1 MNISYTFEGNEFP
14 KNNIYRIT
22 DIYAVEKIINDFDWN
37 KTYESISENLEK
49 EELFTDYDSI
59 KFINSKNI
67 NLVISSFDKGIYI
80 AELIEEKKGLLKKK
94 NLLLNGSPKLTIE
107 NLIQIINYYAVN
119 DITNIN
125 KILDETREN
134 EKFKL
139 GRNAIEIKQKTEL
152 YFKNLETDY
161 RIKKLSDK
169 KNDLKIY
176 SIIFIAFG
184 LFLLYIMLFKYTEN
198 EIIFEI
204 AIYLVISLMIIGG
217 TISLIKNFKTINN

>member
-1 MNISYTFEGNEFP
+1 MNISYTFDGNNFSE
-14 KNNIYRIT
+14 NNVYKIV
-22 DIYAVEKIINDFDWN
+22 DINAVEKIINDFDWN

-49 EELFTDYDSI
+49 EELFTDNDSI
-59 KFINSKNI
+59 RFTNSKNI

-94 NLLLNGSPKLTIE
+94 NILINGSPKLTIE
-107 NLIQIINYYAVN
+107 NLIKTINYYAVN
-119 DITNIN
+119 DIANIN

-139 GRNAIEIKQKTEL
+139 GKNAIEIKQKAEQYL
-152 YFKNLETDY
+152 KKFETDY

-169 KNDLKIY
+169 KNDLKIF
-176 SIIFIAFG
+176 SVTFIAFG

-204 AIYLVISLMIIGG
+204 VIYLVISLMIIGG
-217 TISLIKNFKTINN
+217 TISLIKNFRTINN